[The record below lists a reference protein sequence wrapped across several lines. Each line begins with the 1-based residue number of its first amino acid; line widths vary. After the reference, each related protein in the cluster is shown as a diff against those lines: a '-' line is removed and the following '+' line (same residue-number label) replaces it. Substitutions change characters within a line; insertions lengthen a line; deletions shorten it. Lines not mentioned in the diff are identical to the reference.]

1 MATKRTTDKVAAAR
15 TAAPTRLDRIVGW
28 LSPGLGLRRHLQRQ
42 MLTRAYAAGLPG
54 DDWRPKRA
62 GVSANT
68 EHQASASILRAKSRT
83 LIENVDFIAA
93 GMNARVSYTVGTG
106 IVPTWRGRHGD
117 LLATLWAQWV
127 DVADADGARTY
138 YGLQADAVR
147 AMDADGEVL
156 IRIRSRRRED
166 GLPVPMQLQL
176 LEIEY
181 LDTTRTQASG
191 ANTIANGIEYDP
203 LGRVVAYWLWSQH
216 PGDIVT
222 AARARGLQSAR
233 VAAQEI
239 IHLRHP
245 GRPGQGRGFPRL
257 SPAITRARD
266 LQLLEDAELA
276 RKNLE
281 ARLSVLVSG
290 DLSQLATPPEQAQFG
305 SASNTRDAHSLGELA
320 SGGVTELPPGM
331 AQPTVIEPKAAPGF
345 TDYCGYN
352 IHLICAGGGFTYEQA
367 TGDWNEAS
375 WSSGR
380 MRMLDFRREIEQLQW
395 LTVVPTLCARVC
407 KEFAAYAAL
416 GGSIVGR
423 QDYTVEHSTPK
434 WDYANP
440 QQEVDAELSEVAG
453 GLSSLS
459 EKIRRRGDDPDKVFD
474 EWARDYMRLKALGIW
489 DPMFALLKGKVATM
503 GGQPEPAAKSK

>member
-1 MATKRTTDKVAAAR
+1 MAAMRTTDAVA
-15 TAAPTRLDRIVGW
+15 TSTTGPTRLDRLVAWI
-28 LSPGLGLRRHLQRQ
+28 SPGLGLRRHLQRQ
-42 MLTRAYAAGLPG
+42 MLTRAYAAALPG
-54 DDWRPKRA
+54 DTWRPKRA
-62 GVSANT
+62 GASANT
-68 EHQASASILRAKSRT
+68 EHMASAAILRAKSRS

-127 DVADADGARTY
+127 QVADADGSRTY
-138 YGLQADAVR
+138 YGIQAEAVR

-156 IRIRSRRRED
+156 IRIRGRRRED

-181 LDTTRTQASG
+181 LDTTRSQASG
-191 ANTIANGIEYDP
+191 ANTIVNGIEYDY

-216 PGDIVT
+216 PGDVIST
-222 AARARGLQSAR
+222 ARARGLQSNR
-233 VAAQEI
+233 VPAQEI
-239 IHLRHP
+239 IHLRHT

-257 SPAITRARD
+257 SPAITRTRD
-266 LQLLEDAELA
+266 LQLLEEAELA

-290 DLSQLATPPEQAQFG
+290 DLSQLASPPAQAQFG
-305 SASNTRDAHSLGELA
+305 SASNTRDAQSLGELA
-320 SGGVTELPPGM
+320 SGGITELPPGM
-331 AQPTVIEPKAAPGF
+331 AAPTVIEPKAAPGF
-345 TDYCGYN
+345 VDYCGYN
-352 IHLICAGGGFTYEQA
+352 IRLICAGAGFTYEQA
-367 TGDWNEAS
+367 TGDWSGAS

-395 LTVVPTLCARVC
+395 LTVVPTLCERVC
-407 KEFAAYAAL
+407 SEFAAYAAL

-423 QDYTVEHSTPK
+423 PAYTVEHSTPK

-440 QQEVDAELSEVAG
+440 QQEVDADLSEVAG

-459 EKIRRRGDDPDKVFD
+459 EKIRRRGYDPVKVYD
-474 EWARDYMRLKALGIW
+474 ELEQDIKQLQARGIW
-489 DPMFALLKGKVATM
+489 DALVMLLKGKAPS
-503 GGQPEPAAKSK
+503 GASQLELAAKSK

>member
-1 MATKRTTDKVAAAR
+1 MATGSNRTEVARAAG
-15 TAAPTRLDRIVGW
+15 PTVLDRVVGW
-28 LSPGLGLRRHLQRQ
+28 LSPGLGLRRHVQRQ
-42 MLTRAYAAGLPG
+42 MLTRAYAAALPG
-54 DDWRPKRA
+54 DTWRPKRA

-68 EHQASASILRAKSRT
+68 EHAASAAVLRAKSRS

-93 GMNARVSYTVGTG
+93 GMAARVSYTVGTG
-106 IVPTWRGRHGD
+106 IIPTWRGRHGD
-117 LLATLWAQWV
+117 LLATLWARWV
-127 DVADADGARTY
+127 NVADADGARTY

-156 IRIRSRRRED
+156 IRIRARKRED

-181 LDTTRTQASG
+181 LDTSRTQASG
-191 ANTIANGIEYDP
+191 SNTIINGIEYDP

-216 PGDIVT
+216 PGDLIST
-222 AARARGLQSAR
+222 ARARGLQSSR
-233 VAAQEI
+233 VQTQEI

-257 SPAITRARD
+257 SPAITRTRD
-266 LQLLEDAELA
+266 LQTLEDAELA

-290 DLSQLATPPEQAQFG
+290 DLTQLADPSAQAVFG
-305 SASNTRDAHSLGELA
+305 SSSNSRDSKSLGELA
-320 SGGVTELPPGM
+320 SGGITELPPGM
-331 AQPTVIEPKAAPGF
+331 TSQVIEPKAAPGF
-345 TDYCGYN
+345 VDYCGYN

-367 TGDWNEAS
+367 TGDWSKAS

-395 LTVVPTLCARVC
+395 LTVVPSLCERVC
-407 KEFAAYAAL
+407 AEFAAYAAL

-423 QDYTVEHSTPK
+423 PDYAIEHSTPK

-440 QQEVDAELSEVAG
+440 SQEVEADLAEVAG
-453 GLSSLS
+453 GMCSLS
-459 EKIRRRGDDPDKVFD
+459 EKIRRRGYDPVKVYD
-474 EWARDYMRLKALGIW
+474 ELESDIKQLQSRGIW
-489 DPMFALLKGKVATM
+489 DALVMLLKGKDA
-503 GGQPEPAAKSK
+503 GASKAARAQAAQ